1 MKKITI
7 VVFALFFF
15 ILSNCTTEK
24 KAEPVLGNWQAIGWL
39 VDGKDSNR
47 DISSINFEFNEDG
60 NYNANWGKQGEKGTF
75 EVKGNKLY
83 TTGEGQIKKMVKFT
97 ISGLDTM
104 VMDMNRVGT
113 EEQLILI
120 RK

>member
-1 MKKITI
+1 MKKITT
-7 VVFALFFF
+7 VVFALFLF
-15 ILSNCTTEK
+15 ILSNCATEK
-24 KAEPVLGNWQAIGWL
+24 KTEPILGDWQAIGWL

-47 DISSINFEFNEDG
+47 DISSISFAFKTDG
-60 NYNANWGKQGEKGTF
+60 NYQANWGEQGEKGTF
-75 EVKGNKLY
+75 EVKGDKLY

-97 ISGLDTM
+97 ISSLDTM